1 MLGLILNQLVEAA
14 HRCTDERLTAVVD
27 RVRHDGLESSGETTV
42 AVGEERREHEPNNA
56 EVHFFSLKSSCTV
69 DHTAL
74 VVWRQDEEKTN
85 EMKTETKTM
94 VDGLSSK
101 MMDALDRMQDK
112 I

>member
-14 HRCTDERLTAVVD
+14 HRSTEERLTAVVD

-74 VVWRQDEEKTN
+74 VV
-85 EMKTETKTM
+85 
-94 VDGLSSK
+94 
-101 MMDALDRMQDK
+101 
-112 I
+112 